1 MISQKEHLSRLAG
14 PLSKKERFTRR
25 EDLKLKQLVAKFST
39 DNWKIIAEHLKPRTP
54 RQCRE
59 RWCNYINPKLSHDP
73 WSADEDDILIKLHY
87 DLGNH
92 WKEMQKYLPK
102 RSKNDIKKRW
112 NYLKKLSQVD
122 DDLLKYMNKNY
133 SLDNKKEE
141 DSQNFTQIAIISSDI
156 KDIINE
162 SNFDSTIFN
171 DQTQTYPIVK
181 RYSKLIIK
189 NASE

>member
-1 MISQKEHLSRLAG
+1 M
-14 PLSKKERFTRR
+14 
-25 EDLKLKQLVAKFST
+25 
-39 DNWKIIAEHLKPRTP
+39 
-54 RQCRE
+54 
-59 RWCNYINPKLSHDP
+59 
-73 WSADEDDILIKLHY
+73 
-87 DLGNH
+87 
-92 WKEMQKYLPK
+92 
-102 RSKNDIKKRW
+102 
-112 NYLKKLSQVD
+112 
-122 DDLLKYMNKNY
+122 
-133 SLDNKKEE
+133 DNKKEE